1 MKIQVTLNSI
11 YKWALVEETY
21 LVDVT
26 EDEVLDYFGANSI
39 DDISTNELGQLALNG
54 YGQLESKT
62 LLDSRDCKGDTI
74 TTVEVL
80 Q

>member
-1 MKIQVTLNSI
+1 M
-11 YKWALVEETY
+11 
-21 LVDVT
+21 
-26 EDEVLDYFGANSI
+26 LDYFGANSI
-39 DDISTNELGQLALNG
+39 DDVSTDELGQLALNG

>member
-1 MKIQVTLNSI
+1 MKIQVTLNPT

-74 TTVEVL
+74 TNVEVL